1 MSINLHIAID
11 GEEIDVYQTPSHIT
25 YMCMMTQDG
34 WTMRLKGKQ
43 AQRAVRSYLAWVSH
57 AHPRSNV
64 WEGASERLFSAVENG
79 VKLEVFVL

>member
-11 GEEIDVYQTPSHIT
+11 GEEIDIYQTPSYIT

-57 AHPRSNV
+57 AHPLG
-64 WEGASERLFSAVENG
+64 EGDTKRLFYAVESG
-79 VKLEVFVL
+79 IKLEVFVL